1 MAKDVN
7 LIRIKADTNE
17 YERSI
22 KQAQKTWNDFTKGIG
37 VNVGKISGIG
47 LAIGAVTTAL
57 KVAKDAFFKNE
68 QQLDEWGRTVKS
80 AESLYSAFLNTLNG
94 GSISGYLQNI
104 NNIVR
109 AARNAYDAMDELGTF
124 NAFNQINVSKAQTNF
139 TNAIA
144 DFREGTGSK
153 ESVQSAAASM
163 KKELE
168 ARQKLQQN
176 AYEAA
181 VKKVAAEHNV
191 SAAFLQTAL
200 GGSYENY
207 EFYKNQGLTG
217 KEQGIVGSGRDARIG
232 EIAVPATMA
241 EEIGVALRKLNDT
254 ELQDLQALGAAAY
267 KTGNEIAN
275 ISKQVSR
282 VLRGG
287 TGGTS
292 GGSGSGKGGKAT
304 EDKYVPVMGSIDYQ
318 IAKVK
323 ELKDAFNQTAEE
335 GVRQG
340 LLAQLKEAEGVL
352 KLMQMEAPEALF
364 RGGSSYELLGGTL
377 TGGGLNNLKDIK
389 IEGDT
394 LNKLEE
400 FANAGEKADD
410 SWGSALQSIS
420 GLGSALA
427 GIEDPAVKVFS
438 IIAEAIATVAL
449 SFAKALSKEHGLGVW
464 GWIAAAAAGTA
475 TMLSTIGAIKSATSG
490 GFANG
495 GIVPG
500 NSFSGDNLRT
510 SDYGINSGELILN
523 RAQQNSIAS
532 QLSNNGMGNL
542 RLTATIKGTDIQLA
556 LNNTA
561 RQQGRGTY
569 VTSR

>member
-37 VNVGKISGIG
+37 VNVGKLSGIG

-153 ESVQSAAASM
+153 ESVQAAAASL

-191 SAAFLQTAL
+191 SATFLQTAL

-217 KEQGIVGSGRDARIG
+217 KEQGIVGSGRNARIG

-287 TGGTS
+287 TGTS
-292 GGSGSGKGGKAT
+292 GGSGSGNK
-304 EDKYVPVMGSIDYQ
+304 EEEKYTPVVGSIDYQ
-318 IAKVK
+318 IQKVK
-323 ELKDAFNQTAEE
+323 ELQEAFNQAADQ
-335 GVRQG
+335 GVRG
-340 LLAQLKEAEGVL
+340 TLLVQLKNASQELERMKATGVE
-352 KLMQMEAPEALF
+352 LMGRA
-364 RGGSSYELLGGTL
+364 
-377 TGGGLNNLKDIK
+377 TGGLGENLGLQSGMDKMGDLNKIK
-389 IEGDT
+389 IEGND
-394 LNKLEE
+394 LEALQNLAKTGE
-400 FANAGEKADD
+400 DADNAW
-410 SWGSALQSIS
+410 SSALQSM
-420 GLGSALA
+420 
-427 GIEDPAVKVFS
+427 VFS
-438 IIAEAIATVAL
+438 IVAEAIATVAL
-449 SFAKALSKEHGLGVW
+449 SFSKALSKDTKLGVF

-475 TMLSTIGAIKSATSG
+475 TMISTISAIKSATSG
-490 GFANG
+490 GFAQG

>member
-37 VNVGKISGIG
+37 VNVGKLSGIG

-153 ESVQSAAASM
+153 ESVQAAAASM

-191 SAAFLQTAL
+191 SATFLQTAL

-287 TGGTS
+287 TGTS
-292 GGSGSGKGGKAT
+292 GSSGGGKGGETT

-400 FANAGEKADD
+400 LANSGEKAEN
-410 SWGSALQSIS
+410 SWDSALQSIS

-427 GIEDPAVKVFS
+427 GIEDPAVKVLG

-449 SFAKALSKEHGLGVW
+449 TFAKSLKGTISPW
-464 GWIAAAAAGTA
+464 DWIAGAAAGTA
-475 TMLSTIGAIKSATSG
+475 TMIATIAAIKSATAG
-490 GFANG
+490 GFAQG

-532 QLSNNGMGNL
+532 QLSNNGMQNL

>member
-37 VNVGKISGIG
+37 VNVGKLSGIG

-153 ESVQSAAASM
+153 ESVQAAAASM

-191 SAAFLQTAL
+191 SATFLQTAL

-217 KEQGIVGSGRDARIG
+217 KEQGIVGSGRNARIG

-287 TGGTS
+287 TGTS
-292 GGSGSGKGGKAT
+292 GSSGSGNKK
-304 EDKYVPVMGSIDYQ
+304 EEKYTPVVGSIDYQ
-318 IAKVK
+318 IQKVK
-323 ELKDAFNQTAEE
+323 ELQDAFNQAADQ
-335 GVRQG
+335 GVRG
-340 LLAQLKEAEGVL
+340 ALLVQLKNATQELERMKATGVE
-352 KLMQMEAPEALF
+352 LMGRA
-364 RGGSSYELLGGTL
+364 
-377 TGGGLNNLKDIK
+377 TGGLGESLGLQSGTDKMGDLSKIK
-389 IEGDT
+389 IEWND
-394 LNKLEE
+394 LSALQDL
-400 FANAGEKADD
+400 ADAGEKADD

-449 SFAKALSKEHGLGVW
+449 SFSKALSKDTKLGVW

-490 GFANG
+490 GFAQG

-510 SDYGINSGELILN
+510 NDYGINSGELILN
-523 RAQQNSIAS
+523 KAQQNSIAS

>member
-37 VNVGKISGIG
+37 VNVGKLSGIG

-153 ESVQSAAASM
+153 ESVQAAAASM

-191 SAAFLQTAL
+191 SATFLQTAL

-287 TGGTS
+287 TGTS
-292 GGSGSGKGGKAT
+292 GSSGGGKGGETT

-400 FANAGEKADD
+400 LANSGEKAEN
-410 SWGSALQSIS
+410 SWDSALQSIS

-427 GIEDPAVKVFS
+427 GIEDPAVKVLG

-449 SFAKALSKEHGLGVW
+449 TFAKSLKGTISPW
-464 GWIAAAAAGTA
+464 DWIAGAAAGTA
-475 TMLSTIGAIKSATSG
+475 TMIATIAAIKSATAG
-490 GFANG
+490 GFAQG

-532 QLSNNGMGNL
+532 QLSNNGMQNL
-542 RLTATIKGTDIQLA
+542 RLTATIKGTDIQLV